1 MEIRGRR
8 QGYSF
13 ATRHGVY
20 IDAPVMTTGRSRR
33 QTVSDIFRWPLWLG
47 ALMAVG
53 MASALFGDGGWDVL
67 SWLAMAIPIAVIAR
81 KALAKAG

>member
-1 MEIRGRR
+1 
-8 QGYSF
+8 
-13 ATRHGVY
+13 
-20 IDAPVMTTGRSRR
+20 
-33 QTVSDIFRWPLWLG
+33 
-47 ALMAVG
+47 MAVG